1 MLKTKNGE
9 MIKLTWQRAPVV
21 AALASLIFG
30 TALLPHLAVAQT
42 GGPTLEVKQVDST
55 RAPDYT
61 ITASVVWPDGSAAT
75 GLTEQNFT
83 LTNLADNSQIPITG
97 VESDNAGI
105 GAVIVADLAGLNNTR
120 DYNVVNTENV
130 RRVAQQFMQAVSAN
144 SGGKDYIGLVV
155 TTGTGDN
162 KIAELIPPTNDL
174 GAITSR
180 LEAIPQ
186 LPVERTSA
194 LFDGLNQALNLLT
207 RNPDAAT
214 REALAQRRK
223 IILLFSDGADNKF
236 SDEGI
241 RGDIL
246 RRANEAGVSI
256 FAVQVNQRSPREFTN
271 MSALAAQTNG
281 GYVLLDSSV
290 PLNQAEEQ
298 LRAMYNRI
306 DSQRSQY
313 ILRFTSIKPAGEHS
327 ARLTVNTQ
335 LGSDT
340 AEVRFASTLRPPTVR
355 LLAPPEGE
363 TFFQESAEPAP
374 PITITAQVD
383 FPDGRA
389 RNVSVEFFANGTS
402 IGRVDAPPYELVW
415 QPPKEDRSVVTKT
428 LPYAFQAVATDS
440 YLETTSN
447 SPSVRTTLQV
457 ASVPAVPFVPTE
469 APSLDQWLRQNTAL
483 AASLCGLALVTLGLI
498 VALIIMNRR
507 YSDQFAVLRANMSK
521 SVQSGIR
528 MVTQRLGLNRQP
540 IAELKVVSGPM
551 TGTSLPVGSDTV
563 WVGRDPAQCEVVLMS
578 DPYVSSRHFQITR
591 DPVTQQFYILDEGTA
606 NGTRVNRLP
615 LPIKTRTP
623 LPEDAE
629 IEVGMTK
636 LIFQQGRRTQRLN
649 S

>member
-1 MLKTKNGE
+1 MLTKNVD
-9 MIKLTWQRAPVV
+9 MIKLILQRAPVF
-21 AALASLIFG
+21 AALASLVLG
-30 TALLPHLAVAQT
+30 AALLPRPAAAQI
-42 GGPTLEVKQVDST
+42 GGPTLEVKRVDST
-55 RAPDYT
+55 QAPDYT
-61 ITASVVWPDGSAAT
+61 LTAAVVWPDGSAAT
-75 GLTEQNFT
+75 GLTAQNFT
-83 LTNLADNSQIPITG
+83 LTDLTNNSPIPIAG
-97 VESDNAGI
+97 IESDNAGVA
-105 GAVIVADLAGLNNTR
+105 AVIVADLAGLNNTR
-120 DYNVVNTENV
+120 DYGVVNTENV
-130 RRVAQQFMQAVSAN
+130 RRVAQQFMQAISAN
-144 SGGKDYIGLVV
+144 SGGQDYIGLVV
-155 TTGTGDN
+155 TTGTGQN
-162 KIAELIPPTNDL
+162 KIAETISPTNDL
-174 GAITSR
+174 SAVTSR

-194 LFDGLNQALNLLT
+194 LFDGLNQALNLLV

-214 REALAQRRK
+214 REALGQRRK

-256 FAVQVNQRSPREFTN
+256 FTVQVNQRGPREFTN
-271 MSALAAQTNG
+271 LSSLAAQTNG

-290 PLNQAEEQ
+290 PLATAEEQ
-298 LRAMYNRI
+298 LRALYGRI

-313 ILRFTSIKPAGEHS
+313 ILRFRSIKPSGEHS
-327 ARLTVNTQ
+327 ARLTVNTP
-335 LGSDT
+335 LGSDN

-355 LLAPPEGE
+355 LIAPPEGE
-363 TFFQESAEPAP
+363 LFFQETAEPAA

-389 RNVSVEFFANGTS
+389 RDVSVEFFANGIP
-402 IGRVDAPPYELVW
+402 IGQVDSPPYELVW

-428 LPYAFQAVATDS
+428 IPYAFQAVAMDS
-440 YLETTSN
+440 YLEATTN

-469 APSLDQWLRQNTAL
+469 APSLDQWLRQNTVL
-483 AASLCGLALVTLGLI
+483 AASLCGLALATFGLI

-507 YSDQFAVLRANMSK
+507 YSDQFAVMRANMSK

-563 WVGRDPAQCEVVLMS
+563 WVGRDPSQCEVVLMS

-591 DPVTQQFYILDEGTA
+591 DPATQQFYILDEGTA

-615 LPIKTRTP
+615 LQIKTRTP

>member
-1 MLKTKNGE
+1 MTKNVT
-9 MIKLTWQRAPVV
+9 MIKLIWQRAPAL
-21 AALASLIFG
+21 AALVSLVLG
-30 TALLPHLAVAQT
+30 TALLPSRLALAQT
-42 GGPTLEVKQVDST
+42 GGPTLEIKQVDST
-55 RAPDYT
+55 QAPDYT
-61 ITASVVWPDGSAAT
+61 MTAAVVWPDGSAAT
-75 GLTEQNFT
+75 GLTAQNFT
-83 LTNLADNSQIPITG
+83 LTSLADNSPIPIAS
-97 VESDNAGI
+97 VEADNAGVA
-105 GAVIVADLAGLNNTR
+105 AVIVADLAGLNNTR
-120 DYNVVNTENV
+120 DYGVVNTENV
-130 RRVAQQFMQAVSAN
+130 RRVAQQFVQALAAN
-144 SGGKDYIGLVV
+144 SGGKDYLGLVV
-155 TTGTGDN
+155 TTGTGQN
-162 KIAELIPPTNDL
+162 KIAETIPPTNDL
-174 GAITSR
+174 NAIAAR

-194 LFDGLNQALNLLT
+194 LFDGLNQALNSLV

-214 REALAQRRK
+214 RQALDQRRK

-256 FAVQVNQRSPREFTN
+256 FSVQVNQRSPREFTN

-290 PLNQAEEQ
+290 PLATAEEQ
-298 LRAMYNRI
+298 LRAMYSRI
-306 DSQRSQY
+306 DSQRAQY
-313 ILRFTSIKPAGEHS
+313 VLRFRSIKPAGEHS
-327 ARLTVNTQ
+327 ARLTVNTP

-340 AEVRFASTLRPPTVR
+340 GEVRFASTLRPPTVK
-355 LLAPPEGE
+355 LLSPPEGE
-363 TFFQESAEPAP
+363 LFFQETAEPAA

-383 FPDGRA
+383 FPDGRV
-389 RNVSVEFFANGTS
+389 RDVSVEFFANGTS
-402 IGRVDAPPYELVW
+402 IGRLDAPPYELVW

-440 YLETTSN
+440 YLQTTTN

-469 APSLDQWLRQNTAL
+469 APSFDQWVRQNTAL

-507 YSDQFAVLRANMSK
+507 YSDQFAVMRANMSK

-540 IAELKVVSGPM
+540 VAELKVVSGPM

-563 WVGRDPAQCEVVLMS
+563 WVGRDPSQCEVVLMS

-615 LPIKTRTP
+615 LQIKTRTP

>member
-1 MLKTKNGE
+1 MLTKNVD
-9 MIKLTWQRAPVV
+9 MIKLILQRAPVF
-21 AALASLIFG
+21 AALASLVLG
-30 TALLPHLAVAQT
+30 AALLPRPAAAQI
-42 GGPTLEVKQVDST
+42 GGPTLEVKRVDST
-55 RAPDYT
+55 QAPDYT
-61 ITASVVWPDGSAAT
+61 LTAAVVWPDGSAAT
-75 GLTEQNFT
+75 GLTAQNFT
-83 LTNLADNSQIPITG
+83 LTDLTNNSPIPIAG
-97 VESDNAGI
+97 IESDNAGVA
-105 GAVIVADLAGLNNTR
+105 AVIVADLAGLNNTR
-120 DYNVVNTENV
+120 DYGVVNTENV
-130 RRVAQQFMQAVSAN
+130 RRVAQQFMQAISAN
-144 SGGKDYIGLVV
+144 SGGQDYIGLVV
-155 TTGTGDN
+155 TTGTGQN
-162 KIAELIPPTNDL
+162 KIAETISPTNDL
-174 GAITSR
+174 SAVTSR

-194 LFDGLNQALNLLT
+194 LFDGLNQALNLLV

-214 REALAQRRK
+214 REALGQRRK

-256 FAVQVNQRSPREFTN
+256 FTVQVNQRGPREFTN
-271 MSALAAQTNG
+271 LSSLAAQTNG

-290 PLNQAEEQ
+290 PLATAEEQ
-298 LRAMYNRI
+298 LRALYGRI

-313 ILRFTSIKPAGEHS
+313 ILRFRSIKPSGEHS
-327 ARLTVNTQ
+327 ARLTVNTP
-335 LGSDT
+335 LGSDN

-355 LLAPPEGE
+355 LIAPPEGE
-363 TFFQESAEPAP
+363 LFFQETAEPAA

-389 RNVSVEFFANGTS
+389 RDVSVEFFTNGIP
-402 IGRVDAPPYELVW
+402 IGQVDSPPYELVW

-428 LPYAFQAVATDS
+428 IPYAFQAVAMDS
-440 YLETTSN
+440 YLEATTN

-469 APSLDQWLRQNTAL
+469 APSLDQWLRQNTVL
-483 AASLCGLALVTLGLI
+483 AASLCGLALATFGLI

-507 YSDQFAVLRANMSK
+507 YSDQFAVMRANMSK

-528 MVTQRLGLNRQP
+528 MVTQRLGLNRHP

-563 WVGRDPAQCEVVLMS
+563 WVGRDPSQCEVVLMS

-591 DPVTQQFYILDEGTA
+591 DPATQQFYILDEGTA

-615 LPIKTRTP
+615 LQIKTRTP

>member
-1 MLKTKNGE
+1 MKQISPRPFL
-9 MIKLTWQRAPVV
+9 RC
-21 AALASLIFG
+21 ALALS
-30 TALLPHLAVAQT
+30 ALLFWAAGLSRAQLSA
-42 GGPTLEVKQVDST
+42 PTVEIKRVDNSQ
-55 RAPDYT
+55 APDYT
-61 ITASVVWPDGSAAT
+61 LTAAVILPDGSAAT
-75 GLTEQNFT
+75 GLSAQNFA
-83 LTNLADNSQIPITG
+83 LTDLADGSPIPITG
-97 VESDNAGI
+97 LEASNAGV
-105 GAVIVADLAGLNNTR
+105 AAMIVADLAGLNNTR
-120 DYNVVNTENV
+120 DYGVVNTENV
-130 RRVAQQFMQAVSAN
+130 RRAAQQFVQTLAAN
-144 SGGKDYIGLVV
+144 SSGQDYLGLVITV
-155 TTGTGDN
+155 GTDQN
-162 KIAELIPPTNDL
+162 KFGEIVAPTNDL
-174 GAITSR
+174 NLVASR
-180 LEAIPQ
+180 LQAIPQ
-186 LPVERTSA
+186 LAIERTSA

-207 RNPDAAT
+207 RNPDAAV
-214 REALAQRRK
+214 RSALEQRRK
-223 IILLFSDGADNKF
+223 VIVLFSDGADNKF

-256 FAVQVNQRSPREFTN
+256 FSVQVNQRSPREFTN

-290 PLNQAEEQ
+290 PLATAEEQ
-298 LRAMYNRI
+298 LRAMYSRI
-306 DSQRSQY
+306 DSQRAQY
-313 ILRFTSIKPAGEHS
+313 VLRFRSIKPAGEHS
-327 ARLTVNTQ
+327 ARLTVNTP

-340 AEVRFASTLRPPTVR
+340 GEVRFASTLRPPTVK
-355 LLAPPEGE
+355 LLSPPEGE
-363 TFFQESAEPAP
+363 LFFQETAEPAA

-383 FPDGRA
+383 FPDGRV
-389 RNVSVEFFANGTS
+389 RDVSVEFFANGTS
-402 IGRVDAPPYELVW
+402 IGRLDAPPYELVW

-440 YLETTSN
+440 YLQTTTN

-469 APSLDQWLRQNTAL
+469 APSFDQWVRQNTAL

-507 YSDQFAVLRANMSK
+507 YSDQFAVMRANMSK

-540 IAELKVVSGPM
+540 VAELKVVSGPM

-563 WVGRDPAQCEVVLMS
+563 WVGRDPSQCEVVLMS

-615 LPIKTRTP
+615 LQIKTRTP